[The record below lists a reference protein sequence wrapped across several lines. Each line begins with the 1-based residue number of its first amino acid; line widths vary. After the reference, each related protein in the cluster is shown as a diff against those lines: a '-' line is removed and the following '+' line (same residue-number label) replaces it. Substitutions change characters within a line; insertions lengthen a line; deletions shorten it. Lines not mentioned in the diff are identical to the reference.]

1 MAKRSYELYENNNEY
16 RNNHKKRKKQVY
28 CIDNSNLEKED
39 AKVRRQ
45 EKIKVR
51 KRKLEDLKNCQII
64 ENHAKKRM
72 LKHYPK

>member
-1 MAKRSYELYENNNEY
+1 M
-16 RNNHKKRKKQVY
+16 NHMKIIMNVDIIIRKEKKQVY
-28 CIDNSNLEKED
+28 SIDNANLEKED

-64 ENHAKKRM
+64 ENHAKKNNA
-72 LKHYPK
+72 

>member
-28 CIDNSNLEKED
+28 CIDNANLEKED

-51 KRKLEDLKNCQII
+51 KRKLEDLKNCQMRTIQK
-64 ENHAKKRM
+64 NNA
-72 LKHYPK
+72 